1 MYINGGYMKKEK
13 SGKYSDRSKKYK
25 RRRKRE
31 VISYEDMP
39 LEEYEDDRT
48 EISKPAVKRILII
61 AGIILVLGL
70 ITFAVANRDSLTP
83 ERIGNWFK
91 YDVLGS
97 KDTGF
102 PVDIQGSAITQ
113 GNFIYNGNITY
124 VSDTA
129 FVTLSNDGN
138 EMAYNQITFAE
149 PEIDADGGKVIVY
162 NLGGIGYAVGTETE
176 LSSTKDT
183 KDDIFTADI
192 NSMGFYCVVTK
203 ADGYLSKLHV
213 YNKHNEKIYSYSFS
227 DYYVTS
233 VALNNDGTG
242 CVACGLTGKDGSI
255 SSVAYI
261 LDFAKEESV
270 ATFSLDDNV
279 IYDVAYLDDGTVCM
293 IGSQA
298 SFTLDVGT
306 ANLNQ
311 IDYNQ
316 MQLTSYD
323 INTDTTSFV
332 LSLSR
337 SGDGRKCS
345 LEYINK
351 AGEIVSVNDTELACE
366 SISLYK
372 NRLAVLQNNTCYLFD
387 TDGTKIGK
395 VKTGNGSIAVKLE
408 SPSTAYILGINEIR
422 KIIKFE

>member
-1 MYINGGYMKKEK
+1 MKKKK
-13 SGKYSDRSKKYK
+13 SGKYSDRSRENK

-102 PVDIQGSAITQ
+102 PVDIQGSGITQ
-113 GNFIYNGNITY
+113 GNFLYNGNITY

-149 PEIDADGGKVIVY
+149 PEIVADGDKVIVY
-162 NLGGIGYAVGTETE
+162 NLGGIGYAVGTQTE
-176 LSSTKDT
+176 LSNTKDT
-183 KDDIFTADI
+183 KEDIFTADI
-192 NSMGFYCVVTK
+192 NSKGYYCVVTK

-213 YNKHNEKIYSYSFS
+213 YNNHNEKLYSYSFS

-242 CVACGLTGKDGSI
+242 CVACGLAGKDGSI
-255 SSVAYI
+255 SSVAYV
-261 LDFAKEESV
+261 LDFAKEEPK
-270 ATFSLDDNV
+270 ATFSLDDNT
-279 IYDVAYLDDGTVCM
+279 IYDVEYLDGGNVCM

-298 SFTLDVGT
+298 SFTLDIGG

-323 INTDTTSFV
+323 INTDTASFV

-387 TDGTKIGK
+387 TEGTKIGK
-395 VKTGNGSIAVKLE
+395 AKTGNGSLAVKLE